1 MSNTDASGEK
11 RVTGTSERRE
21 QIIQRLRQQGSV
33 QVNDLS
39 ALYGVST
46 VTIRNDLA
54 FLEKQGIA
62 VRAYGGAL
70 ICDSTTPSVEPSV
83 EDKSALNTAM
93 KRSVAKAAV
102 ELIQPGHRV
111 ILDSGTTTFEIARLM
126 RKHTD
131 VIAMTNGMNVA
142 NALLEAEGVELL
154 MTGGHLRRQSQSFYG
169 DQAEQSLQN
178 YHFDMLFLGVDAID
192 LERRTKSP
200 TLLKKVIQN
209 EIGLENLG
217 EELRV
222 LYVALTRAKEKLILT
237 GTVPHAADKLEACQ
251 LEQENSQKETLDFTK
266 LARAT
271 SYYDWILP
279 AAVRKTEEVPIELNV
294 IGVDT
299 LVEGEVDKEAA
310 DYLEKEVFLEKIEA
324 EEHPMAV
331 TDERFRAKIE
341 EAFSYR
347 YPYQGED
354 QMKMK
359 YTVSELK
366 KYARAFRKKRD
377 KSE

>member
-102 ELIQPGHRV
+102 
-111 ILDSGTTTFEIARLM
+111 ARLR

-192 LERRTKSP
+192 LERGVSTH
-200 TLLKKVIQN
+200 N
-209 EIGLENLG
+209 EDEARLNRRMCE
-217 EELRV
+217 
-222 LYVALTRAKEKLILT
+222 VAERII
-237 GTVPHAADKLEACQ
+237 V
-251 LEQENSQKETLDFTK
+251 
-266 LARAT
+266 
-271 SYYDWILP
+271 
-279 AAVRKTEEVPIELNV
+279 
-294 IGVDT
+294 
-299 LVEGEVDKEAA
+299 
-310 DYLEKEVFLEKIEA
+310 
-324 EEHPMAV
+324 V
-331 TDERFRAKIE
+331 TDSSKFNRSSLHKIIDTQRIDMIIVDE
-341 EAFSYR
+341 GIPADSLEGLRKAGVEVILV
-347 YPYQGED
+347 GE
-354 QMKMK
+354 
-359 YTVSELK
+359 
-366 KYARAFRKKRD
+366 
-377 KSE
+377 